1 MNAILKEFFFR
12 TLVYSQLSL
21 NGCLYKIDTLLE
33 WRPRIG
39 PCLCSLSTRQT
50 SLRQRHSARERWL
63 HSLGNVHVNS
73 PGTLQEI
80 IFLPSKLLHSLDTLS
95 KTVKP
100 VLSEHRIKRTVAEV
114 PKFIS
119 LIYFLNETFIKR
131 TPVLSGSGHL
141 KSTWNGH
148 FYCCQPVLNGHL

>member
-1 MNAILKEFFFR
+1 MKESKNWVPVEMNAILKEFFFR

-21 NGCLYKIDTLLE
+21 NGCLYKTDTLLE

-80 IFLPSKLLHSLDTLS
+80 IFLPSKLVHSLDTLS

-100 VLSEHRIKRTVAEV
+100 VLSEHCIKRTTSIKRTVAEV

-119 LIYFLNETFIKR
+119 LIYFK
-131 TPVLSGSGHL
+131 
-141 KSTWNGH
+141 WNLH
-148 FYCCQPVLNGHL
+148 

>member
-1 MNAILKEFFFR
+1 MKESKNWVPVEMNAILKEFFFR

-21 NGCLYKIDTLLE
+21 NGCLYKTDTLLE

-50 SLRQRHSARERWL
+50 SLRQRHSARESWL

-80 IFLPSKLLHSLDTLS
+80 IFLPSKLVHSLDTLS

-100 VLSEHRIKRTVAEV
+100 VLSEHCIKRTTSIKRTVAEV

-119 LIYFLNETFIKR
+119 LIYFK
-131 TPVLSGSGHL
+131 
-141 KSTWNGH
+141 WNLH
-148 FYCCQPVLNGHL
+148 

>member
-1 MNAILKEFFFR
+1 MKESKNWVPVEMNAVLKEFFFR

-21 NGCLYKIDTLLE
+21 NGCLYKTDTLLE

-50 SLRQRHSARERWL
+50 SLRQRHSARESWL

-80 IFLPSKLLHSLDTLS
+80 IFLPSKLVHSLDTLS

-100 VLSEHRIKRTVAEV
+100 ILSEHRIKRTPSIKRTVAEV

-119 LIYFLNETFIKR
+119 LIYFK
-131 TPVLSGSGHL
+131 
-141 KSTWNGH
+141 WNL
-148 FYCCQPVLNGHL
+148 Y

>member
-1 MNAILKEFFFR
+1 MNESTNWVPVEMNAILKEFFFR

-21 NGCLYKIDTLLE
+21 NGCLYKTDTLLE

-50 SLRQRHSARERWL
+50 SLRQRHSARESWL
-63 HSLGNVHVNS
+63 HWLGNVHVNN

-80 IFLPSKLLHSLDTLS
+80 IFLPSKLVHSLDTLS
-95 KTVKP
+95 NTVKP
-100 VLSEHRIKRTVAEV
+100 VLSGYRIKRTPSIKRTVAEV

-119 LIYFLNETFIKR
+119 LIYFK
-131 TPVLSGSGHL
+131 
-141 KSTWNGH
+141 WNL
-148 FYCCQPVLNGHL
+148 Y